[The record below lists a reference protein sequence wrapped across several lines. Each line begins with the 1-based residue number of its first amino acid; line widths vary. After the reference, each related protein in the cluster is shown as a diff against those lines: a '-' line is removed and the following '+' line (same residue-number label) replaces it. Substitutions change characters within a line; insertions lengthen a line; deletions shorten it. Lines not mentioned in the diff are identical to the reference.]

1 MPNPSSSAV
10 RSTPDAPVS
19 GRSLKDV
26 LIDDAGY
33 TPYESWAWDGY
44 RTTILA
50 LAKEYGLTRLLEIGG
65 GRRPLFTPEECASY
79 GFETT
84 INDISPVEL
93 ESMKVTFPTA
103 CFDIS
108 SDISSPEIKKGHY
121 GLIYSRMVF
130 EHVKDVERAW
140 HNAYEL
146 LAPGGVAIAFYPTLY
161 ALPFLVNKLIP
172 ESVSTKIVDA
182 LYGFRKGED
191 MLKFPAY
198 YDHCYGDAKRVEPML
213 QKIGFRDTAVMP
225 FYGHDYFKKLPVLR
239 EIDNAI
245 HDLARR
251 NNLASLSSYAY
262 AVVRK

>member
-1 MPNPSSSAV
+1 MSPAASSAA
-10 RSTPDAPVS
+10 RASYEPPVS
-19 GRSLKDV
+19 HRSLKDV
-26 LIDDAGY
+26 LVDAGY
-33 TPYESWAWDGY
+33 QPYEDWSWRGY
-44 RTTILA
+44 RLAILA
-50 LAKEYGLTRLLEIGG
+50 FAKEYNLTRLMEIGG
-65 GRRPLFTPEECASY
+65 GRRPLFTPQECAEH
-79 GFETT
+79 GFQTT
-84 INDISPVEL
+84 INDISAVEL
-93 ESMKVTFPTA
+93 ENMKVDFNTA

-108 SDISSPEIKKGHY
+108 GDISSPGIVKGTY
-121 GLIYSRMVF
+121 DLIYSRMVF
-130 EHVKDVERAW
+130 EHVKDVEKAW
-140 HNAYEL
+140 ANIYEL

-198 YDHCYGDAKRVEPML
+198 YDHCYGDEKRVKPML
-213 QKIGFRDTAVMP
+213 DKIGFSDSAVLP

-251 NNLASLSSYAY
+251 NNMASLSSYAY

>member
-1 MPNPSSSAV
+1 MSQ
-10 RSTPDAPVS
+10 APIS
-19 GRSLKDV
+19 GRSLKNV
-26 LIDDAGY
+26 IVEDAGY

-44 RTTILA
+44 RKTILA
-50 LAKEYGLTRLLEIGG
+50 LAKEYNLTRLMEIGG
-65 GRRPLFTPEECASY
+65 GRRPLFTPEECESY

-84 INDISPVEL
+84 INDISPIEL
-93 ESMKVTFPTA
+93 ESMKVKFPKFPAA
-103 CFDIS
+103 CFDVS
-108 SDISSPEIKKGHY
+108 GDISSPEIKKGY
-121 GLIYSRMVF
+121 YDLIYSRMVF
-130 EHVKDVERAW
+130 EHVKDVEQAW
-140 HNAYEL
+140 NNAYQL

-161 ALPFLVNKLIP
+161 ALPFVVNKLIP
-172 ESVSTKIVDA
+172 ESFSTKIVDM

-191 MLKFPAY
+191 MLKFPAH
-198 YDHCYGDAKRVEPML
+198 YDHCYGSAKKVEPML
-213 QKIGFRDTAVMP
+213 QKAGFRDTAVLP